1 MPELAARWRD
11 GYISDPSVINSAAL
25 ATAAPR
31 QRRKDARPQELL
43 DAALALF
50 VEKGF
55 AATRSEEIAARAGVA
70 KGTLYRYYPSKDEL
84 FKAMVR
90 DNLSVHIAESAAQAA
105 QYEGSIAELLG
116 EMMQAWWAKVGHG
129 NAGVVCKIMM
139 VEARNFP
146 ELARFYVDEVIT
158 PSQNLIG
165 GLIARGI
172 ASGEFRPVSIEAT
185 VHMLIAPMLH
195 MLLHEHSFG
204 EQDHC
209 QPGMSAEDLLGAQM
223 SLLLHGLLTAPPRT

>member
-1 MPELAARWRD
+1 LVT
-11 GYISDPSVINSAAL
+11 S
-25 ATAAPR
+25 APR

-90 DNLSVHIAESAAQAA
+90 ENLSVHIAESAAQAA
-105 QYEGSIAELLG
+105 QYEGPVAGLMQQ
-116 EMMQAWWAKVGHG
+116 MMQAWWAKVGHG
-129 NAGVVCKIMM
+129 NAGVVCKVMM

-158 PSQNLIG
+158 PSKRLIG
-165 GLIARGI
+165 GLVERGI
-172 ASGEFRPVSIEAT
+172 RTGEFRAVSVEAT
-185 VHMLIAPMLH
+185 VHLLIAPMLH

-204 EQDHC
+204 EHDVC
-209 QPGMSAEDLLGAQM
+209 RETMTAEELLDAQM
-223 SLLLHGLLTAPPRT
+223 ALLLHGLLAGPQGT

>member
-1 MPELAARWRD
+1 MRAAGRH
-11 GYISDPSVINSAAL
+11 GYITDSPVINRLVL
-25 ATAAPR
+25 ATATPR

-105 QYEGSIAELLG
+105 QYEGSIAELLSQ
-116 EMMQAWWAKVGHG
+116 MMQAWWAKVGHG

-158 PSQNLIG
+158 PSQNLVG
-165 GLIARGI
+165 GLIERGI
-172 ASGEFRPVSIEAT
+172 RTGEFRAVPIEAT

-204 EQDHC
+204 EVDSCH
-209 QPGMSAEDLLGAQM
+209 PTMTAEELLDAQM
-223 SLLLHGLLTAPPRT
+223 SLLLHGLLASPA

>member
-1 MPELAARWRD
+1 MRPAGGA
-11 GYISDPSVINSAAL
+11 GYITDSPVINAAAL
-25 ATAAPR
+25 ATATPR

-43 DAALALF
+43 EAALALF

-55 AATRSEEIAARAGVA
+55 AATRSEEVAARAGVA

-90 DNLSVHIAESAAQAA
+90 ENLSVHIAESAAQAA
-105 QYEGSIAELLG
+105 QYQGPIAELLSQ
-116 EMMQAWWAKVGHG
+116 MMQAWWVKVGHG

-146 ELARFYVDEVIT
+146 ELAQFYVDEVIT

-165 GLIARGI
+165 GLIERGI
-172 ASGEFRPVSIEAT
+172 RAGEFRAVPVEAT
-185 VHMLIAPMLH
+185 VHLLIAPMLH

-204 EQDHC
+204 EHDIC
-209 QPGMSAEDLLGAQM
+209 NKTMSAEELLDAQM
-223 SLLLHGLLTAPPRT
+223 SLLLHGLLARPA

>member
-1 MPELAARWRD
+1 MTLRSLTAP
-11 GYISDPSVINSAAL
+11 PL
-25 ATAAPR
+25 ATAASATR

-90 DNLSVHIAESAAQAA
+90 ENLAVHIAESAAQAA
-105 QYEGSIAELLG
+105 QYEGSIADLLMQ
-116 EMMQAWWAKVGHG
+116 MMRAWWAKIGHG
-129 NAGVVCKIMM
+129 NAGGVCKIVM
-139 VEARNFP
+139 VEARHFP
-146 ELARFYVDEVIT
+146 ELARFYVDEVMN
-158 PSQNLIG
+158 PSRALIG
-165 GLIARGI
+165 GLIERGI
-172 ASGEFRPVSIEAT
+172 RSGEFRVVPIEAT
-185 VHMLIAPMLH
+185 VHLLIAPMLH

-204 EQDHC
+204 AHGGCPE
-209 QPGMSAEDLLGAQM
+209 GVTAEDLLDAQM
-223 SLLLHGLLTAPPRT
+223 SLLLHGLLADAQRT

>member
-1 MPELAARWRD
+1 MPLAGAA
-11 GYISDPSVINSAAL
+11 GYISDPSVINSATL
-25 ATAAPR
+25 ATAPTR

-55 AATRSEEIAARAGVA
+55 AATRSEEVAARAGVA
-70 KGTLYRYYPSKDEL
+70 KGTLYRYYPSKEEL

-105 QYEGSIAELLG
+105 QYQGPIAGLLSQ
-116 EMMQAWWAKVGHG
+116 MMQAWWAKVGHG

-139 VEARNFP
+139 IEARNFP

-158 PSQNLIG
+158 PSQTLIG
-165 GLIARGI
+165 GLIERGI
-172 ASGEFRPVSIEAT
+172 RSGEFRAVSVEAT
-185 VHMLIAPMLH
+185 VHTLIAPMLH

-204 EQDHC
+204 EQDSCH
-209 QPGMSAEDLLGAQM
+209 QTMSAEELLDAQM
-223 SLLLHGLLTAPPRT
+223 ALLLHGLLAGPPGT